1 MCPVSTKVPKLPLDR
16 SGLALQPEWIDDGRG
31 PSGPCKIQGP
41 MSGFASW
48 SPLGVLFVVASL
60 STGSA
65 VVAQD
70 VAPPF
75 LSPIAEAR
83 IAAKQHPHIL
93 KRFGGEYGSRQL
105 SVYVDQIGKKLVR
118 AHRASGFQF
127 KFSVVD
133 SPDVFAFAQT
143 GGYVYISRAMLSLAN
158 SEDQV
163 AAVLAHEISHV
174 LLRHGAKRDA
184 LKTELDPHDA
194 GAKHH
199 MSAFTRDQELAADAY
214 SIPMLLDAKY
224 DPFAQGHFLS
234 VVRRYETM
242 NFSNSFEGGRN
253 KGEETHPTLAERAAI
268 AIELAQQIATESTMQ
283 ADLPGELPGLAYHDS
298 GDSEYHPVG
307 VNDTFLSAIDGMI
320 FGRRPGE
327 GMAVGNT
334 YVNARARFTFDIPPG
349 FHFTHTGRMVMAE
362 GPGGATMRFDSSTRR
377 RTFNSDLV
385 KYLARNTGHV
395 IEEGDGQMLEIN
407 GLPGALAH
415 TVSRRPYGDT
425 KLHLAV
431 VQGTSRTLFRF
442 TFWLPFET
450 PGDVAEQVWS
460 APLSFRRLTRQQARA
475 WKPLRLKVVTVL
487 SGMTAASLAAQMPMA
502 DDGVE
507 WFSILNNLAPGDEL
521 SPGQRVK
528 IVIQ

>member
-1 MCPVSTKVPKLPLDR
+1 
-16 SGLALQPEWIDDGRG
+16 
-31 PSGPCKIQGP
+31 
-41 MSGFASW
+41 MSSFSSW
-48 SPLGVLFVVASL
+48 SPLGVLFIVASL

-70 VAPPF
+70 VARPF
-75 LSPIAEAR
+75 LSPTAEAR
-83 IAAKQHPHIL
+83 IAAKQHPDLL

-118 AHRASGFQF
+118 AHRASGFHF

-184 LKTELDPHDA
+184 LKTELDPRDA
-194 GAKHH
+194 AAKHH
-199 MSAFTRDQELAADAY
+199 MNAFTRDQELAADAH
-214 SIPMLLDAKY
+214 SISMLLDAKY
-224 DPFAQGHFLS
+224 DPFSQGNFLS
-234 VVRRYETM
+234 VVQRYEAVRIA
-242 NFSNSFEGGRN
+242 SSFEGGR
-253 KGEETHPTLAERAAI
+253 KDGDRTHPALTERAAI
-268 AIELAQQIATESTMQ
+268 VTELAQEIVAESTMQ
-283 ADLPGELPGLAYHDS
+283 VGLPGEFPGPAYHDS
-298 GDSEYHPVG
+298 GDSEYHPG
-307 VNDTFLSAIDGMI
+307 YIADTFLSAIDGMI
-320 FGRRPGE
+320 FGRRPGQ

-334 YVNARARFTFDIPPG
+334 YVDARSRFTFDIPPG

-475 WKPLRLKVVTVL
+475 WKPLRLRVVTVL

-502 DDGVE
+502 DDRVE